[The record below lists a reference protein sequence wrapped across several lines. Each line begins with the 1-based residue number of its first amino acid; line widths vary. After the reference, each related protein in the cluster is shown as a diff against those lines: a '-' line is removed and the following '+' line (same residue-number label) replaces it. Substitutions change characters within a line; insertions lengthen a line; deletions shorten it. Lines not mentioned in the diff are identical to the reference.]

1 VTPADAA
8 AAARSDSDLWKSHNH
23 GKRVPPMTESSAST
37 HRVIL
42 ALFPDESRAE
52 RAVHE
57 LIERN
62 FPMDMI
68 SLLGKAHSGG
78 DDALGLYYASAE
90 ERVKGWGKMGAFWGG
105 LWGLFTGAAG
115 LFLIPGLGPLFA
127 AGPVVEAI
135 VGAAAG
141 AGVGGGVMAGA
152 AALSHLVVGMR
163 RMGIPEDKLE
173 AVHAAIKSGQYVVM
187 LRVDLDE
194 VTRWR
199 ELLES
204 QGAAELLVFPFRSL
218 LE

>member
-1 VTPADAA
+1 M
-8 AAARSDSDLWKSHNH
+8 S
-23 GKRVPPMTESSAST
+23 EST

-52 RAVHE
+52 RAVRE

-68 SLLGKAHSGG
+68 SLLGKAQSGG
-78 DDALGLYYASAE
+78 DDPLGLYYMNTE

-115 LFLIPGLGPLFA
+115 LFLIPGLGPLLA
-127 AGPVVEAI
+127 AGPIVEAI

-152 AALSHLVVGMR
+152 AALSHLAVAMR
-163 RMGIPEDKLE
+163 RVGIPEDQLE
-173 AVHAAIKSGQYVVM
+173 AIHAAIEAGQYVVM
-187 LRVDLDE
+187 LRVDADE

-199 ELLES
+199 QLLES
-204 QGAAELLVFPFRSL
+204 RGAGPLLVFPFRSL